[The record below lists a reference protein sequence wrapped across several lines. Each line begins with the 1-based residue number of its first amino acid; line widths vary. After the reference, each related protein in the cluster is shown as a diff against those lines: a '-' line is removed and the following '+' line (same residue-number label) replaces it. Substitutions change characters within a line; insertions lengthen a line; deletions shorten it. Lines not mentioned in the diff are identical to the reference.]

1 MKIAVYTI
9 ALNEEKHVERWY
21 NSVKDA
27 DYILIADT
35 GSTDRTVE
43 IAKSLGINVYNISIK
58 PWRFDV
64 ARNTALSLLPDDI
77 DLCVSL
83 DMDETISEGWRE
95 VLEKTTGN
103 QITYVFDNYHKQHS
117 MVNNKI
123 HSRHGYVW
131 KFIMHEGIVQDRIEP
146 DIEFAYGLEVYHLP
160 DIEKP
165 RSQYLDLIKAAL
177 DETRNIT
184 RYYKYYTDALVS
196 LERYEEAEEWY
207 LKMLEVPGFSSYDS
221 AHVYRILAN
230 IIPEKFGEYI
240 LCCLGEAP
248 DRREPYYYIAK
259 WYGDNNR
266 WEECLVWCEKALA
279 IKNITVDIFKD
290 NDAWGEPMLE
300 LYEKAKENN

>member
-160 DIEKP
+160 DVEKP